1 MITLLL
7 IFNARLH
14 PSLNVP
20 GLKGEFKENSSQGG
34 TLLSEISFNNLLAY
48 SRIQCIIFSVSYTKK
63 ALSINPI
70 NSISGFQE
78 KQ

>member
-34 TLLSEISFNNLLAY
+34 TLLSEISFTPLESPVACSGDEGNFLMAANTGFNAPCER
-48 SRIQCIIFSVSYTKK
+48 SR
-63 ALSINPI
+63 
-70 NSISGFQE
+70 
-78 KQ
+78 

>member
-20 GLKGEFKENSSQGG
+20 GLKGDFKENSSQGG
-34 TLLSEISFNNLLAY
+34 TYLSEISFTNLLAN
-48 SRIQCIIFSVSYTKK
+48 SIIQYIIFSVSYTTKT
-63 ALSINPI
+63 LSINPI